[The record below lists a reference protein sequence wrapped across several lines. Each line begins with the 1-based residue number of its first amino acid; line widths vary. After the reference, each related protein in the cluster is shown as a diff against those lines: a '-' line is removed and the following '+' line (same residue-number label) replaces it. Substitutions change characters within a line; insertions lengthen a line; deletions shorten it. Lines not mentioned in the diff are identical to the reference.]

1 VADFGEDDDCAFG
14 EEITNKIPTLG
25 ARPERPRSGVPKR
38 SCRINFETNFS
49 NHQMCL
55 FYADFK
61 RSTPRIDNIFQQA
74 GKVSSIMPDNLPSI
88 MRIERDGA
96 RPD

>member
-1 VADFGEDDDCAFG
+1 
-14 EEITNKIPTLG
+14 
-25 ARPERPRSGVPKR
+25 
-38 SCRINFETNFS
+38 
-49 NHQMCL
+49 MCL

-61 RSTPRIDNIFQQA
+61 QRAHPIDNIFQQA

-88 MRIERDGA
+88 MRIERDRA

>member
-1 VADFGEDDDCAFG
+1 
-14 EEITNKIPTLG
+14 
-25 ARPERPRSGVPKR
+25 
-38 SCRINFETNFS
+38 
-49 NHQMCL
+49 MCL

-61 RSTPRIDNIFQQA
+61 RFTRPTDNIFQQA

-88 MRIERDGA
+88 MRIEGEQA

>member
-1 VADFGEDDDCAFG
+1 
-14 EEITNKIPTLG
+14 
-25 ARPERPRSGVPKR
+25 
-38 SCRINFETNFS
+38 
-49 NHQMCL
+49 MCL

-88 MRIERDGA
+88 MRIEGEQA